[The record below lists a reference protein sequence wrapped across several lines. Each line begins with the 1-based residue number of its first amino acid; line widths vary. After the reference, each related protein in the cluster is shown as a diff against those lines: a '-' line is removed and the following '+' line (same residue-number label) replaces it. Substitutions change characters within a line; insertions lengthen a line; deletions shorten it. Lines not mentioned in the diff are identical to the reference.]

1 MRQGFLYVISGAD
14 QYFREARDS
23 VISLRRHSPEAHA
36 TLVSDA
42 LPRSLPDLGSRFDQV
57 VTQPLEPVSGRYVSP
72 HVQGWTYRVRNVYR
86 HSPYDRTCHLD
97 SDTYFLGDLQPL
109 FALLDYCDM
118 AMTLAPSHTD
128 LVRVDGQEIVG
139 CALYNTGMI
148 VFKKSAL
155 TERFFERWYYWQMQ
169 SLDDPAVKGSDQ
181 VTFMR
186 TLLEVPCR
194 VCALHPNWNARTNG
208 HERFRGPVNLIHGR
222 HADFEGVAGELNIAP
237 SELRVWIPKVNLC
250 LYEQMSLAHH
260 IRYCVKATWL
270 LGRASLRRTARRLL
284 RRS

>member
-14 QYFREARDS
+14 QYFREASDS
-23 VISLRRHSPEAHA
+23 VMSMRRHSPGAHA

-42 LPRSLPDLGSRFDQV
+42 LPRCLPDLGSRFDQV
-57 VTQPLEPVSGRYVSP
+57 VTQPLEPVTGRYVSS

-109 FALLDYCDM
+109 FGLLDYCDM
-118 AMTLAPSHTD
+118 AMTLAPSHTTP
-128 LVRVDGQEIVG
+128 VRVDGQEVAG

-148 VFKKSAL
+148 VFKKSEL
-155 TERFFERWYYWQMQ
+155 TERFFERWLYWQKQ

-181 VTFMR
+181 LTFMR

-194 VCALHPNWNARTNG
+194 VSVLQPNWNTRTTG
-208 HERFRGPVNLIHGR
+208 HERMRGPVSLIHGR
-222 HADFEGVAGELNIAP
+222 HADFDGVARELNIAP
-237 SELRVWIPKVNLC
+237 AELRVWIPKVNMC
-250 LYEQMSLAHH
+250 LYEEMSLGHH
-260 IRYCVKATWL
+260 IRYCLKATWL
-270 LGRASLRRTARRLL
+270 LGRTSLRRTARRLL